1 MKNKFMASRSHH
13 GNPKVFAGRA
23 VGALTRAICAEL
35 GCALGRSECKNFSD
49 GEIWFKFSENIR
61 GADVF
66 LVQSTYAPVEN
77 LFELL
82 IMCDAARRASA
93 HRINAVVP
101 YFGYARQDR
110 KDQPRVS
117 ITAKLVANMLT
128 GAGADRVL
136 TMDLHAPQIQGFFD
150 LPVDHLYS
158 APVMTDRIRSARI
171 PRLTIVS
178 PDVGGTNIARAY
190 AKRLDAPIALIDKR
204 RLRHNAV
211 EMMQVIGEVKGR
223 SCLIVDDLCDTAGT
237 LVAAAEK
244 LVAAGAT
251 RVAACFTHA
260 VLSGSAVARLDA
272 SPLKEIFITDTIPL
286 PPEKRSKKFTVVSIA
301 EIFAKAIQGIHQDE
315 SISSLF
321 K

>member
-1 MKNKFMASRSHH
+1 
-13 GNPKVFAGRA
+13 
-23 VGALTRAICAEL
+23 
-35 GCALGRSECKNFSD
+35 
-49 GEIWFKFSENIR
+49 
-61 GADVF
+61 
-66 LVQSTYAPVEN
+66 
-77 LFELL
+77 
-82 IMCDAARRASA
+82 
-93 HRINAVVP
+93 
-101 YFGYARQDR
+101 
-110 KDQPRVS
+110 
-117 ITAKLVANMLT
+117 
-128 GAGADRVL
+128 
-136 TMDLHAPQIQGFFD
+136 
-150 LPVDHLYS
+150 
-158 APVMTDRIRSARI
+158 
-171 PRLTIVS
+171 
-178 PDVGGTNIARAY
+178 
-190 AKRLDAPIALIDKR
+190 
-204 RLRHNAV
+204 V